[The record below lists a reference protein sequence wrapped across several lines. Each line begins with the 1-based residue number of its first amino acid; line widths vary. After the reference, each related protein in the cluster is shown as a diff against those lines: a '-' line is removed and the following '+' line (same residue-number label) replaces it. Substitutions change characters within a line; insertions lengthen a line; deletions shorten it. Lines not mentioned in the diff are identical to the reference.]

1 MKIATW
7 NVNSIRVRL
16 PHVKDFVHLQ
26 SPDVLLLQELKAQD
40 KDIPILDLE
49 DLGYNVIYK
58 GQKAYNGV
66 AILSKHSIEDVNNKL
81 YSNTENDEQ
90 ARYIECWI
98 DAKNSGFRI
107 ASIYLPNGNPINTE
121 KFDYKIDWMNKL
133 KKRSKQL
140 LDNEE
145 CVILGGDF
153 NVCPEDRDAANPENM
168 RNDALFQ
175 PESRAKLR
183 EIINLGYYDAWRAI
197 NPDITE
203 WSYWDYG
210 RAFEQNKGLRIDHF
224 LLSPIALDRL
234 KSIEINKYH
243 RSLERPSDHAPV
255 IINISD

>member
-16 PHVKDFVHLQ
+16 PHVIDFIKKQ

-40 KDIPILDLE
+40 HDIPKSDLE
-49 DLGYNVIYK
+49 DTGYNVIFK

-66 AILSKHSIEDVNNKL
+66 AILSKYPVSDIVTSLYEDEDHN
-81 YSNTENDEQ
+81 EQ
-90 ARYIECWI
+90 ARYIECWV
-98 DAKNSGFRI
+98 DSKNSGIRV

-121 KFDYKIDWMNKL
+121 KFIHKIEWMTKL
-133 KKRSKQL
+133 KQHVEKL

-145 CVILGGDF
+145 SIILGGDF
-153 NVCPEDRDAANPENM
+153 NVCPEDRDAANPEAM
-168 RNDALFQ
+168 KNDALFQ

-183 EIINLGYYDAWRAI
+183 EIINLGYYDAWRAL
-197 NPDITE
+197 NPNKTN

-224 LLSPIALDRL
+224 LLSPFAIDKLQ
-234 KSIEINKYH
+234 SIEIDTYH
-243 RSLERPSDHAPV
+243 RSLEKPSDHAPV

>member
-16 PHVKDFVHLQ
+16 PHVIDFIKKQ

-40 KDIPILDLE
+40 HDIPKSDLE
-49 DLGYNVIYK
+49 DTGYNVIFK

-66 AILSKHSIEDVNNKL
+66 AILSKYPVSDIVTSLYEDEDHN
-81 YSNTENDEQ
+81 EQ
-90 ARYIECWI
+90 ARYIECWV
-98 DAKNSGFRI
+98 DSKNSGIRV

-121 KFDYKIDWMNKL
+121 KFIYKIEWMTKL
-133 KKRSKQL
+133 KQHVEKL

-145 CVILGGDF
+145 SIILGGDF
-153 NVCPEDRDAANPENM
+153 NVCPEDRDAANPEAM
-168 RNDALFQ
+168 KNDALFQ

-183 EIINLGYYDAWRAI
+183 EIINLGYYDAWRAL
-197 NPDITE
+197 NPNKTN

-224 LLSPIALDRL
+224 LLSPFAIDKLQ
-234 KSIEINKYH
+234 SIEIDTYH
-243 RSLERPSDHAPV
+243 RSLEKPSDHAPV

>member
-16 PHVKDFVHLQ
+16 PHVIDFIKKQ

-40 KDIPILDLE
+40 HDIPKSDLE
-49 DLGYNVIYK
+49 DTGYNVIFK

-66 AILSKHSIEDVNNKL
+66 AILSKYPVSDIVTSLYEDEDHN
-81 YSNTENDEQ
+81 EQ
-90 ARYIECWI
+90 ARYIECWV
-98 DAKNSGFRI
+98 DSKNSGIRV

-121 KFDYKIDWMNKL
+121 KFIYKIEWMTKL
-133 KKRSKQL
+133 KQHVEKL

-145 CVILGGDF
+145 SIILGGDF
-153 NVCPEDRDAANPENM
+153 NVCPEDRDAANPEAM
-168 RNDALFQ
+168 KNDALFQ

-183 EIINLGYYDAWRAI
+183 EIINLGYYDAWRAL
-197 NPDITE
+197 NPNKTN

-210 RAFEQNKGLRIDHF
+210 RAFEQNIGLMIDHF
-224 LLSPIALDRL
+224 LLSPFAIDKLQ
-234 KSIEINKYH
+234 SIEIDTYH
-243 RSLERPSDHAPV
+243 RSLEKPSDHAPV

>member
-16 PHVKDFVHLQ
+16 PHVIDFIKKQ

-40 KDIPILDLE
+40 QDIPISDLE
-49 DLGYNVIYK
+49 DTGYNVIFK

-66 AILSKHSIEDVNNKL
+66 AILSKHPVSDIVYSLYDSDV
-81 YSNTENDEQ
+81 Q
-90 ARYIECWI
+90 ARYLECWV
-98 DAKNSGFRI
+98 DSKNSGFRV

-121 KFDYKIDWMNKL
+121 KFEYKIEWMTKL
-133 KKRSKQL
+133 KQHANKL

-145 CVILGGDF
+145 SIILGGDF
-153 NVCPEDRDAANPENM
+153 NICPEDRDAANPETM
-168 RNDALFQ
+168 KNDALFQ
-175 PESRAKLR
+175 PETRAKFR
-183 EIINLGYYDAWRAI
+183 EIINLGYYDAWRSL
-197 NPDITE
+197 NPNKTN

-224 LLSPIALDRL
+224 LLSPFAIDKLE
-234 KSIEINKYH
+234 SIEIDTYH
-243 RSLERPSDHAPV
+243 RSLEKPSDHAPV

>member
-16 PHVKDFVHLQ
+16 PHVKDFIKKQ

-40 KDIPILDLE
+40 HDIPKSDLE
-49 DLGYNVIYK
+49 DTGYNVIFK

-66 AILSKHSIEDVNNKL
+66 AILSKYPVSDIVTSLYEDEDHN
-81 YSNTENDEQ
+81 EQ
-90 ARYIECWI
+90 ARYIECWV
-98 DAKNSGFRI
+98 DSKNSGIRV

-121 KFDYKIDWMNKL
+121 KFIYKIEWMTKL
-133 KKRSKQL
+133 KQHVEKL

-145 CVILGGDF
+145 SIILGGDF
-153 NVCPEDRDAANPENM
+153 NVCPDDRDAANPEAM
-168 RNDALFQ
+168 KNDALFQ

-183 EIINLGYYDAWRAI
+183 EIINLGYYDAWRAL
-197 NPDITE
+197 NPNKTN

-224 LLSPIALDRL
+224 LLSPFAIDKLQ
-234 KSIEINKYH
+234 SIEIDTYH
-243 RSLERPSDHAPV
+243 RSLEKPSDHAPV

>member
-16 PHVKDFVHLQ
+16 PHVIDFIKKQ

-40 KDIPILDLE
+40 HDIPKSDLE
-49 DLGYNVIYK
+49 DTGYNVIFK

-66 AILSKHSIEDVNNKL
+66 AILSKYPVSDIVTSLYEDEDHN
-81 YSNTENDEQ
+81 EQ
-90 ARYIECWI
+90 ARYIECWV
-98 DAKNSGFRI
+98 DSKNSGIRV

-121 KFDYKIDWMNKL
+121 KFIYKIEWMTKL
-133 KKRSKQL
+133 KQHVETL

-145 CVILGGDF
+145 SIILGGDF
-153 NVCPEDRDAANPENM
+153 NVCPEDRDAANPEAM
-168 RNDALFQ
+168 KNDALFQ

-183 EIINLGYYDAWRAI
+183 EIINLGYYDAWRAL
-197 NPDITE
+197 NPNKTN

-224 LLSPIALDRL
+224 LLSPFAIDKLQ
-234 KSIEINKYH
+234 SIEIDTYH
-243 RSLERPSDHAPV
+243 RSLEKPSDHAPV

>member
-16 PHVKDFVHLQ
+16 PHVIDFIKKQ

-40 KDIPILDLE
+40 QDIPKSDLE
-49 DLGYNVIYK
+49 DTGYNVIFK

-66 AILSKHSIEDVNNKL
+66 AILSKYPVSDIVTSLYEDEDHN
-81 YSNTENDEQ
+81 EQ
-90 ARYIECWI
+90 ARYIECWV
-98 DAKNSGFRI
+98 DSKNSGIRV

-121 KFDYKIDWMNKL
+121 KFIYKIEWMTKL
-133 KKRSKQL
+133 KQHVEKL

-145 CVILGGDF
+145 SIILGGDF
-153 NVCPEDRDAANPENM
+153 NVCPEDRDAANPEAM
-168 RNDALFQ
+168 KNDALFQ

-183 EIINLGYYDAWRAI
+183 EIINLGYYDAWRAL
-197 NPDITE
+197 NPNKTN

-224 LLSPIALDRL
+224 LLSPFAIDKLQ
-234 KSIEINKYH
+234 SIEIDTYH
-243 RSLERPSDHAPV
+243 RSLEKPSDHAPV